1 MQNNFIL
8 FAAAVFV
15 TVTALS
21 LIATAKG
28 VGGAVIIF
36 AAGLVSDAFGL
47 RAVYLMLSAAAL
59 VCLALTAAIRLPE
72 EGERLF

>member
-1 MQNNFIL
+1 M
-8 FAAAVFV
+8 AAGFV

-28 VGGAVIIF
+28 VGGVITF
-36 AAGLVSDAFGL
+36 AAGLVSDTFGL

-59 VCLALTAAIRLPE
+59 VCLALTTAIRLSE